1 MRKYNT
7 FKYEFENID
16 GKKRYDIFFYEFEN
30 IEGEKVKFEYT
41 PADEDI
47 RDFIAEQLAKEMPDK
62 TAEEI
67 EKMLDDN
74 EFFQEQMKEY
84 NGDLE
89 EYFETAAQEEF
100 DKEKYWE
107 VEDEDY

>member
-1 MRKYNT
+1 MKKYDT
-7 FKYEFENID
+7 FKYEFENIE
-16 GKKRYDIFFYEFEN
+16 GETVEFEY
-30 IEGEKVKFEYT
+30 I

-67 EKMLDDN
+67 EQMLDDN
-74 EFFQEQMKEY
+74 EFFEEKMKEY

-89 EYFETAAQEEF
+89 EYFEAAAQEEF
-100 DKEKYWE
+100 DKEIYWG